1 MYIYLTFFYLPII
14 VSSPSLSFFPKK
26 IIIIIRH
33 HENLRITLCSLFY
46 YYYICMCTLLRTTEF
61 FGGSRG
67 RLIFRSLVSGTRLGY
82 NIAEKQPHF
91 RQKIYVVL
99 FGTSLQKSEE
109 WYMYYILPSQITI
122 YVYYCLSLIPYHP
135 HFHFFKQP
143 PRVGLRPTRGH
154 GWPSASHDHG
164 WLGLFQQN

>member
-33 HENLRITLCSLFY
+33 YENLRITLCSLFY

-61 FGGSRG
+61 FGGSGG

-82 NIAEKQPHF
+82 NNLLLLFLLPLELESQRCQNTTTTTQSVLVMRCLFSNDYFSHYSQKKFREKS
-91 RQKIYVVL
+91 I
-99 FGTSLQKSEE
+99 
-109 WYMYYILPSQITI
+109 M
-122 YVYYCLSLIPYHP
+122 
-135 HFHFFKQP
+135 
-143 PRVGLRPTRGH
+143 
-154 GWPSASHDHG
+154 
-164 WLGLFQQN
+164 N